1 MSLLYIINTNNQN
14 KEQEQICIGGLHGVI
29 QLYSIQ
35 QQQQQQTNCKLI
47 QTFPQEHPSNQRI
60 TSIIQINPNTLQ
72 MLMRGMSFL
81 SNGKNNGMKT
91 SALDVCVFIYN
102 QIGSENF
109 LQLLNYSLSQEE
121 VNNMGQA
128 MQTHRMQKQKVPSV
142 E

>member
-1 MSLLYIINTNNQN
+1 MTCDKNVTIGEMSLKLLSVLIMN
-14 KEQEQICIGGLHGVI
+14 IG
-29 QLYSIQ
+29 
-35 QQQQQQTNCKLI
+35 
-47 QTFPQEHPSNQRI
+47 PSL
-60 TSIIQINPNTLQ
+60 TQINPNTLQ